1 MNILSLESIEKSF
14 HDRMLFQKASFFLQ
28 EREKVGIIGIN
39 GTGKSTLLKLI
50 AGIQEPD
57 AGKRTVAS
65 HIKIQFLEQ
74 SPQFDEEKTVL
85 GYLLEKLKKE
95 VEWDMEGEA
104 KAMLETLGI
113 SDIHQPIGELSG
125 GQKKRLS
132 LAEVLLKPCDI
143 LILDEPTNHLDL
155 AMADWLEQFLKKWNK
170 CLVMVTH
177 DRYFLDAVVNR
188 IVEVDHGS
196 IYSYETNYSG
206 FLKAKT
212 EREAI
217 EDAGERKRRSILK
230 NELAWVMRG
239 ARARSTKQKAR
250 LERFEELKNTSAPQ
264 RDKKVE
270 MASVSTRMGNQTIE
284 LDHVS
289 KSYGDTVLISDFTYI
304 FLKRDRVG
312 FIGSNG
318 AGKTTLM
325 KMIAGALKPDSGTIT
340 VGQTI
345 KIGYYSQEILY
356 GRPKDADSKEL
367 FLAYMDPS
375 LRVIDYIKET
385 AEYVRTQDGL
395 ISASAMLERF
405 LFPPEEQYGLIEKL
419 SGGEKRRL
427 NLLRVLMEAPNVL
440 ILDEPTNDLDVTTL
454 AILEDYLEHFD
465 GIVITVSHDRYF
477 LDRIVSRIFAFEEN
491 GSLKQYEGGYTDYM
505 EKVGKSVSPGES
517 VSVKEKKEKTSY
529 KDHKPKKLKFSYKEA
544 REYET
549 IETDIAELEGKLEQI
564 EVDMAENARDFV
576 KLRDLTKQQEE
587 IEAELDEKI
596 SRWEYLED
604 LAERIAQQ

>member
-491 GSLKQYEGGYTDYM
+491 GSLKQYEL
-505 EKVGKSVSPGES
+505 SLI
-517 VSVKEKKEKTSY
+517 
-529 KDHKPKKLKFSYKEA
+529 H
-544 REYET
+544 
-549 IETDIAELEGKLEQI
+549 I
-564 EVDMAENARDFV
+564 
-576 KLRDLTKQQEE
+576 
-587 IEAELDEKI
+587 
-596 SRWEYLED
+596 
-604 LAERIAQQ
+604 